1 MVFGKLRRQEP
12 RDTHDYDLDEVLQVA
27 AQGRRLAIY
36 DRATKLYAY
45 WYLQL
50 RGDEEVARAR
60 RYGKALSLVSVWAAR
75 PDRIERVAAFLHEH
89 LRDTDLAGYLNNGHF
104 VIVLCETPHEGAQVV
119 LDRTVEAFGADI
131 QAACVTYP
139 EDGDSFDALLEAA
152 KARASGSARRS
163 A

>member
-1 MVFGKLRRQEP
+1 MFGKLRRREP
-12 RDTHDYDLDEVLQVA
+12 EGMHDYDLDEVLQVA

-36 DRATKLYAY
+36 DRATRLYAY

-60 RYGKALSLVSVWAAR
+60 RYGKPLSLISLWAGS
-75 PDRIERVAAFLHEH
+75 PELIERLSAYLHEQ

-104 VIVLCETPHEGAQVV
+104 VIVLCETAHDGARIV
-119 LDRTVEAFGADI
+119 LDRALGAFGSEVEF
-131 QAACVTYP
+131 ACVTYP
-139 EDGDSFDALLEAA
+139 EDGDSFDALLESA
-152 KARASGSARRS
+152 KARAASAPARRT